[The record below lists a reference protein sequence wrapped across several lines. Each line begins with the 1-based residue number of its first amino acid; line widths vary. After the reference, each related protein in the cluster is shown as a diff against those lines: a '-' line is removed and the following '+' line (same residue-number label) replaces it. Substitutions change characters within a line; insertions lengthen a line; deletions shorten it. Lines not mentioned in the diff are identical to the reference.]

1 MTCQVINNITLSV
14 ESKKTLKVITEKI
27 KLGSY
32 SKPIMAGGVLFNA
45 LVHGK
50 AIPLIFSVTSTDWI
64 ALSKAMKSMDA
75 VAKRAVQTEIE
86 LMILNTKG
94 KENTFWKNMYEC
106 Y

>member
-1 MTCQVINNITLSV
+1 MKCQVINNITLST

-27 KLGSY
+27 KLGAY

-50 AIPLIFSVTSTDWI
+50 S
-64 ALSKAMKSMDA
+64 MKSMDA
-75 VAKRAVQTEIE
+75 VTKRAVQMEIE
-86 LMILNTKG
+86 IMILNTKG